1 MQIHVARPPAQLGV
15 FSQEEVVAGLQ
26 AGRFLPTDQGWR
38 EGMSAWTPL
47 SQWLE
52 FGSLG
57 MPPAPSEFAPAAT
70 AQPMPAWERGS
81 SIGNYFGTIKD
92 VALNPV
98 QTFDSLPT
106 AGGWGRALSFNY
118 LAIGPVVLLGVLIFG
133 LLLAVAGDEILAD
146 MRADQNLNA
155 WTRNL
160 STGAYFALVAAISA
174 GFALFAPLLNFVF
187 SAATHVLLLPWG
199 PKGGYAG
206 CFRANSYVSGG
217 FFLAGLIPFVGC
229 IVLPWQVV
237 VNVIALSR
245 VHQLAWW
252 KVAIS
257 VVLIPFVVCCGG
269 LFVLV
274 FDSMTGGGG
283 P

>member
-1 MQIHVARPPAQLGV
+1 MQIHVARPPNQLGV
-15 FSQEEVVAGLQ
+15 FSQEEVAAGLQ

-38 EGMSAWTPL
+38 EGMSAWMPL

-57 MPPAPSEFAPAAT
+57 MPPAPSEFAPAASV
-70 AQPMPAWERGS
+70 QPMPAWERGS
-81 SIGNYFGTIKD
+81 SIGNYFSTIRD

-118 LAIGPVVLLGVLIFG
+118 LAIGPVVLLGLLIFG

-217 FFLAGLIPFVGC
+217 FFLAGLILFVGC

>member
-1 MQIHVARPPAQLGV
+1 MQIHVARPPTQLGV
-15 FSQEEVVAGLQ
+15 FNAEEVAAGLQ
-26 AGRFLPTDQGWR
+26 AGRFLSSDQGWR

-47 SQWLE
+47 SQWME
-52 FGSLG
+52 FSSLG
-57 MPPAPSEFAPAAT
+57 MPPAPSEFAPAAS

-81 SIGNYFGTIKD
+81 SIENYFGTIKD

-98 QTFDSLPT
+98 ETFDSLPA
-106 AGGWGRALSFNY
+106 AGGCGRALSFNY

-133 LLLAVAGDEILAD
+133 LLLAVTGDEILAD

-160 STGAYFALVAAISA
+160 STAAYFALVAAISV
-174 GFALFAPLLNFVF
+174 GFALFAPLLNFVV

-206 CFRANSYVSGG
+206 CFRANSYVSGS

-245 VHQLAWW
+245 AHQLAWW

-257 VVLIPFVVCCGG
+257 VVLIPFIVCCGG
-269 LFVLV
+269 IFVLV
-274 FDSMTGGGG
+274 FDSMTGAGG

>member
-1 MQIHVARPPAQLGV
+1 ME
-15 FSQEEVVAGLQ
+15 FS
-26 AGRFLPTDQGWR
+26 
-38 EGMSAWTPL
+38 
-47 SQWLE
+47 
-52 FGSLG
+52 SLG
-57 MPPAPSEFAPAAT
+57 MPPAPSEFAPAAS

-98 QTFDSLPT
+98 QTFDSLPA

-118 LAIGPVVLLGVLIFG
+118 LAIGPAVLLGVLIFG

-174 GFALFAPLLNFVF
+174 GFALFAPLLNFVV

-206 CFRANSYVSGG
+206 CFRANSYVSGS
-217 FFLAGLIPFVGC
+217 FFLAGF
-229 IVLPWQVV
+229 IVPPWQVV

-245 VHQLAWW
+245 AHQLAWW

-257 VVLIPFVVCCGG
+257 VVLIPFIVCCGG

>member
-1 MQIHVARPPAQLGV
+1 MLIHVARPPNQLGV
-15 FSQEEVVAGLQ
+15 FGLEEVAAGLQ
-26 AGRFLPTDQGWR
+26 SGRFLSSDQGWR

-47 SQWLE
+47 SQWE
-52 FGSLG
+52 
-57 MPPAPSEFAPAAT
+57 EFAGLGIPSAPPESAQAST
-70 AQPMPAWERGS
+70 SQPMPAWERGS
-81 SIGNYFGTIKD
+81 SIGNYFGTIRD

-118 LAIGPVVLLGVLIFG
+118 LAIGPVVLLGVVIFG

-146 MRADQNLNA
+146 MRADQNLNE

-174 GFALFAPLLNFVF
+174 GFALFAPLLNFVV

-217 FFLAGLIPFVGC
+217 FFLAGLIPLFSC

>member
-1 MQIHVARPPAQLGV
+1 MLIHVARPPNQLGV
-15 FSQEEVVAGLQ
+15 FSLEEVAAGLQ
-26 AGRFLPTDQGWR
+26 SGRFLSSDQGWR

-47 SQWLE
+47 SQWE
-52 FGSLG
+52 
-57 MPPAPSEFAPAAT
+57 EFAGLGIPSAPPESAQAST
-70 AQPMPAWERGS
+70 SQPMPAWERGS
-81 SIGNYFGTIKD
+81 SIGNYFGTIRD

-118 LAIGPVVLLGVLIFG
+118 LAIGPVVLLGMVIFG

-146 MRADQNLNA
+146 MRADQNLNE

-174 GFALFAPLLNFVF
+174 GFALFAPLLNFVV

-217 FFLAGLIPFVGC
+217 FFLAGLIPLFSC

-237 VNVIALSR
+237 VSVIALSR
-245 VHQLAWW
+245 VHRLAWW

-257 VVLIPFVVCCGG
+257 VVLIPFIVCCGG